1 MYYLSTVIEK
11 LVTPDSEV
19 RRANRHHAMQRAASV
34 KGTHGEPGA
43 GSAQA
48 SS

>member
-11 LVTPDSEV
+11 LVTPDSDV
-19 RRANRHHAMQRAASV
+19 RRANRHHVKQRAASA
-34 KGTHGEPGA
+34 KATHGEPGA
-43 GSAQA
+43 GAARA